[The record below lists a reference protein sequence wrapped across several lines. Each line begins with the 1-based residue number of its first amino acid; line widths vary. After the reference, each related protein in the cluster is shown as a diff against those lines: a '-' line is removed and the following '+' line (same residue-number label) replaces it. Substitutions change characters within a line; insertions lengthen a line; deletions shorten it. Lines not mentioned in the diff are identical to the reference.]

1 MDVDM
6 SIYQTTR
13 SDKSYINFRM
23 DKLKPTQGLTH
34 CSILVIIHV
43 DRPLTY

>member
-6 SIYQTTR
+6 SIYQATK
-13 SDKSYINFRM
+13 SDKNYINFRM
-23 DKLKPTQGLTH
+23 DKLKLTQGLTH